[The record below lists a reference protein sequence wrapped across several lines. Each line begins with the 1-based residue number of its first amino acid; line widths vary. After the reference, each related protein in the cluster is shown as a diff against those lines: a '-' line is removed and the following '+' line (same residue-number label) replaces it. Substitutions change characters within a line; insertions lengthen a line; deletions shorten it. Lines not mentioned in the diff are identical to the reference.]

1 MAALT
6 TTLFDNFSTVPAK
19 STTRILSLSGMFQHL
34 SFKHQPAD
42 CRIMRKFL
50 IPLIPM
56 LGFLGVNAVL
66 AADSDSVSSLESPWR
81 LGAAFG
87 YGKRSNPLALSDDI
101 TIIVDLDVAWF
112 GEHWF
117 FDNGDLGLTVL
128 DHDRYTVNLIGR
140 LNSDRVFFSKTNS
153 KFITVNNTAGEPV
166 SVQVEVPDRDYAI
179 EAGVEFL
186 TDGNWGN
193 LQATAFRDVSSTHG
207 GYELYADYSYSVR
220 RQRWL
225 YQPSFGVSWKS
236 GKLNDYYWGVR
247 ESEASSVFPAYHAG
261 AGLNTHA
268 RFLTSFQ
275 INKHWEF
282 VAVAE
287 YERMNSEASASPIVE
302 ERVILGMF
310 AGFKYEY

>member
-1 MAALT
+1 MLQ
-6 TTLFDNFSTVPAK
+6 S
-19 STTRILSLSGMFQHL
+19 L
-34 SFKHQPAD
+34 SFKGQQTEY
-42 CRIMRKFL
+42 RTMRKLL
-50 IPLIPM
+50 ISLIPM
-56 LGFLGVNAVL
+56 LGFLGVSAVF
-66 AADSDSVSSLESPWR
+66 AADSDPVNSIDSPWR
-81 LGAAFG
+81 LGVALG

-128 DHDRYTVNLIGR
+128 DQDRYTVNLVGR

-153 KFITVNNTAGEPV
+153 KFISVNNSFGESIPEE
-166 SVQVEVPDRDYAI
+166 VEVPDRNFAV

-186 TDGNWGN
+186 ADGDWGY
-193 LQATAFRDVSSTHG
+193 LQASAFRDVSSTHG

-225 YQPSFGVSWKS
+225 YRPSFGVSWKS
-236 GKLNDYYWGVR
+236 NKLNDYYWGVR
-247 ESEASSVFPAYHAG
+247 EDEASPLFPAYSAG
-261 AGLNTHA
+261 AGLNVHA

-275 INKHWEF
+275 INTHC
-282 VAVAE
+282 ALIGVAE
-287 YERMNSEASASPIVE
+287 YERMNSDASASPIVE
-302 ERVILGMF
+302 ERGVFGMF